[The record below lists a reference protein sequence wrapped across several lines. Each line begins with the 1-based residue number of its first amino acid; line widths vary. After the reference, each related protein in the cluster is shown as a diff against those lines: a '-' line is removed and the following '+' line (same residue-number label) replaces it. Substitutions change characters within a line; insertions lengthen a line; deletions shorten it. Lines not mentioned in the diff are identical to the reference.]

1 MDPLV
6 SQMKSGEHGLGRVIA
21 AAGHSWRG
29 LIACWRNEAAF
40 RQEVLLV
47 TPLLLAAV
55 ILDVSSVAR
64 ALLMASVLLVLI
76 VELLNSGIEA
86 AIDRI
91 GTDHHPLSGL
101 AKDVASAAVLLSLLL
116 AILVWA
122 CILL

>member
-1 MDPLV
+1 M
-6 SQMKSGEHGLGRVIA
+6 
-21 AAGHSWRG
+21 
-29 LIACWRNEAAF
+29 
-40 RQEVLLV
+40 